1 MQIDGNVIVC
11 DSIDER
17 GIGILKNAG
26 LLVEYLPEISNQE
39 LITKVKDYDVII
51 VRSRTKITKEIIDN
65 ATNAKII
72 ARV

>member
-39 LITKVKDYDVII
+39 LITKVKDYDCTQQNENHQGNH
-51 VRSRTKITKEIIDN
+51 R
-65 ATNAKII
+65 
-72 ARV
+72 